1 MEEKEDMK
9 VYIINDKGS
18 ITLYK
23 DRTKAERDFYKKAYE
38 YREMIQWYKYV
49 WHDENDK
56 DNLIHYVNDEYKV
69 FTLRLVE
76 KEVID

>member
-1 MEEKEDMK
+1 MEGKEDMK

-38 YREMIQWYKYV
+38 YREMIYSYKYV
-49 WHDENDK
+49 GYDK
-56 DNLIHYVNDEYKV
+56 DNLIHYVNLD
-69 FTLRLVE
+69 E
-76 KEVID
+76 KEVIE

>member
-1 MEEKEDMK
+1 MK
-9 VYIINDKGS
+9 VYIVNDKDS

-23 DRTKAERDFYKKAYE
+23 DRIKAERDFYKKAYE

-69 FTLRLVE
+69 FTLRLDE
-76 KEVID
+76 KEVIE

>member
-1 MEEKEDMK
+1 MK

-23 DRTKAERDFYKKAYE
+23 DRLKAERDFYKKAYE
-38 YREMIQWYKYV
+38 YREMIHAAKYV
-49 WHDENDK
+49 THDK

-69 FTLRLVE
+69 FTLGLDE

>member
-1 MEEKEDMK
+1 MEGKEDMK

-38 YREMIQWYKYV
+38 YREMIYQYKYV
-49 WHDENDK
+49 HDENDK

-69 FTLRLVE
+69 FTLRLDA
-76 KEVID
+76 KEVIE

>member
-1 MEEKEDMK
+1 MK
-9 VYIINDKGS
+9 VYIINDKDS

-23 DRTKAERDFYKKAYE
+23 DRIKAERDFYKKAYE

-56 DNLIHYVNDEYKV
+56 DNLIHYVNDEYEV
-69 FTLRLVE
+69 FTLRLDE
-76 KEVID
+76 KEVIE

>member
-1 MEEKEDMK
+1 MEGKEEIK

-38 YREMIQWYKYV
+38 YREMIYSYKYV
-49 WHDENDK
+49 NHDK
-56 DNLIHYVNDEYKV
+56 DNLIHYVKKV
-69 FTLRLVE
+69 AAE
-76 KEVID
+76 KVAAFLCTREISRKK

>member
-1 MEEKEDMK
+1 MK

-38 YREMIQWYKYV
+38 YREMIYSYKYV
-49 WHDENDK
+49 GYDK
-56 DNLIHYVNDEYKV
+56 DNLIHYVKKV
-69 FTLRLVE
+69 AAE
-76 KEVID
+76 KVAAFLCTREISRKK

>member
-1 MEEKEDMK
+1 MEGKEEMK

-23 DRTKAERDFYKKAYE
+23 DRIKAERDFYKKAYE
-38 YREMIQWYKYV
+38 YREMIHSYKYV
-49 WHDENDK
+49 DQSENDK

-69 FTLRLVE
+69 FTLRLDE
-76 KEVID
+76 KEVIE

>member
-1 MEEKEDMK
+1 MK

-38 YREMIQWYKYV
+38 YREMIYPYKYV
-49 WHDENDK
+49 GYDENDK
-56 DNLIHYVNDEYKV
+56 DNLIHYVNLD
-69 FTLRLVE
+69 E
-76 KEVID
+76 KEVIE

>member
-1 MEEKEDMK
+1 MEGEEEMK

-23 DRTKAERDFYKKAYE
+23 DRIKAERDFYKKAYE
-38 YREMIQWYKYV
+38 YREMIYQYKYV
-49 WHDENDK
+49 NHDENDK

-69 FTLRLVE
+69 FTLILDE